1 MLEKE
6 LLKFGRLSRWFQEDM
21 VRKEKHFHAPKRS
34 LYILEMYLVPMSCS
48 TRAASHY
55 TLSHC

>member
-6 LLKFGRLSRWFQEDM
+6 LLKFGRLSRWFQEDK
-21 VRKEKHFHAPKRS
+21 VRKEKHIHAPKRS
-34 LYILEMYLVPMSCS
+34 LYILEMHLVPMSCS
-48 TRAASHY
+48 TRAAGHY